1 MTYLKTFAVAIL
13 LLTMK
18 LVVAQNVLID
28 KQGVAHFYSEAPLED
43 IEATNE
49 KAVGAIDL
57 DKGTVA
63 VTMLIKNFHFEKS
76 LMEEHFNENYLE
88 SEKYPK
94 ASFKGKIA
102 NFSSYDFSKP
112 GTITAKANGELE
124 IHGVKRPI
132 ESEVTFDIK
141 EDVIGANTIF
151 KVALEDHKIKIP
163 KLVIKNIAEVVDV
176 DVSFNFMKK

>member
-13 LLTMK
+13 LLSMK

-63 VTMLIKNFHFEKS
+63 VTMLSMKIIWSQKS
-76 LMEEHFNENYLE
+76 IQKLLSKERLQISHHMISPNLEQSQPKPMEN
-88 SEKYPK
+88 
-94 ASFKGKIA
+94 
-102 NFSSYDFSKP
+102 SK
-112 GTITAKANGELE
+112 
-124 IHGVKRPI
+124 
-132 ESEVTFDIK
+132 
-141 EDVIGANTIF
+141 
-151 KVALEDHKIKIP
+151 
-163 KLVIKNIAEVVDV
+163 
-176 DVSFNFMKK
+176 FME